1 MSYTPLFMSS
11 ANALMDLV
19 SDKSSFFTTMFW
31 FPESCINSSL
41 AASAFAR
48 SRQAMMTRAPEDI
61 TEKLI
66 EMCFQSQNRADIL
79 HASEIIVFTYC
90 SKRPCCEMSLHN
102 N

>member
-31 FPESCINSSL
+31 FPESSINSPL
-41 AASAFAR
+41 ADSAFSR

-61 TEKLI
+61 IKKLM
-66 EMCFQSQNRADIL
+66 EMCFPVQKATKQS
-79 HASEIIVFTYC
+79 SYP
-90 SKRPCCEMSLHN
+90 S
-102 N
+102 